1 MEIVDY
7 NGEGK
12 WLKDEILLR
21 YSQYCKE
28 QRVSEPLDLRPRVH
42 VSGEKK
48 WIYPVME
55 RVIEGIEKGDAAC
68 KRLGIE
74 FIEEDGKFPFGKIL
88 KSNTARAMRRV
99 ALTPDEQERLR
110 KRLVNMLVT
119 GNVPHEYKQYVRL
132 LKRIGVGNH
141 WDEIERQINRSNEY
155 VMRYYRYLKD
165 E

>member
-1 MEIVDY
+1 MEIIDY

-12 WLKDEILLR
+12 WLKDEILRR

-28 QRVSEPLDLRPRVH
+28 QKVSEPLDLRPREL

-74 FIEEDGKFPFGKIL
+74 FIEEDSKFPFGKDFEI
-88 KSNTARAMRRV
+88 KHSEGTTTGCTHSRRTREGEETVGQYAPDWQCAARIQA
-99 ALTPDEQERLR
+99 
-110 KRLVNMLVT
+110 
-119 GNVPHEYKQYVRL
+119 VRQVVEESRGGKL
-132 LKRIGVGNH
+132 LG
-141 WDEIERQINRSNEY
+141 
-155 VMRYYRYLKD
+155 
-165 E
+165 

>member
-1 MEIVDY
+1 MEIIDY

-12 WLKDEILLR
+12 WLKDEILRR

-28 QRVSEPLDLRPRVH
+28 QKVSEPLDLRPREL

-88 KSNTARAMRRV
+88 KSNTARALRRV
-99 ALTPDEQERLR
+99 ALTPRRTREGEET
-110 KRLVNMLVT
+110 V
-119 GNVPHEYKQYVRL
+119 GQYAPDWQCAARIQAVRQAVEESRGGKPL
-132 LKRIGVGNH
+132 G
-141 WDEIERQINRSNEY
+141 
-155 VMRYYRYLKD
+155 
-165 E
+165 